1 MERACGFCQNGVMNR
16 YLMILWA
23 ASAQAAMAQSPM
35 SAAEFDAYTLGKTMF
50 YGFEGRVYGAERH
63 LPNRRV
69 IWSFLDGDCKEGTW
83 YQRDDQICF
92 VYQDR
97 PDPQCWVF
105 TRTGTGLVAQFE
117 GNPEATELYE
127 AQDIGQDMVCY
138 GPEVGV

>member
-1 MERACGFCQNGVMNR
+1 
-16 YLMILWA
+16 
-23 ASAQAAMAQSPM
+23 MAQSPM

-63 LPNRRV
+63 LPNQRV
-69 IWSFLDGDCKEGTW
+69 IWSFLDGDCKEGSW

-105 TRTGTGLVAQFE
+105 TRTGKGLVARFE

-127 AQDIGQDMVCY
+127 AQEIGQDMVCY